1 MTRKKPYHKMSAAEL
16 AQATK
21 EFEKNAPLG
30 DVQPLDPELK
40 AKWER
45 ARRRR
50 ARPGRPRVGKGA
62 RAVLVTIER
71 GLLARA
77 DAFAAAQGMSR
88 SELIA
93 RGLVAVTGAA
103 QATSASAGSSGKRR
117 NGSLHRNRSEDTAS
131 RRAG

>member
-1 MTRKKPYHKMSAAEL
+1 MTRKKPYHKMTAAEL
-16 AQATK
+16 ADATK
-21 EFEKNAPLG
+21 EFEK
-30 DVQPLDPELK
+30 DTPLDENELLSPELK

-45 ARRRR
+45 ARR

-77 DAFAAAQGMSR
+77 DAFAAAKGMSR

-93 RGLVAVTGAA
+93 RGLVAVTGARPGR
-103 QATSASAGSSGKRR
+103 SAPAAKRR
-117 NGSLHRNRSEDTAS
+117 NGSVLPNGPAVKAG
-131 RRAG
+131 RRDR